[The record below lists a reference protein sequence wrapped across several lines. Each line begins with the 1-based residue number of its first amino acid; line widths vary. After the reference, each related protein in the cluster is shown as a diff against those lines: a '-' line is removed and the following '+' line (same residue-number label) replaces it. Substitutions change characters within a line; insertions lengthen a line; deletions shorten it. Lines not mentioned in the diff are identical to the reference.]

1 MDKKTRAWFD
11 DLHGG
16 DNAARGRAYEA
27 LIQATEKPVDW
38 AYEAWAEVLADLT
51 HKEGH
56 NRAIAGQ
63 LFSHLAK
70 SDPENRMLKDF
81 KALLNVTRDEKFVTA
96 RHTMQNIW
104 KVGLVGAKH
113 QKLVVDGLALR
124 FKECATEKNGKLTRY
139 DIQVALRHLYDA
151 VKDEKIKKK
160 ALALIETETDE
171 KQKKKY
177 TTAWR
182 GA

>member
-16 DNAARGRAYEA
+16 DTAARGRAYEA
-27 LIQATEKPVDW
+27 LMQATEKPVDW
-38 AYEAWAEVLADLT
+38 AYEAWAGVVADLT

-63 LFSHLAK
+63 LLSQLAK
-70 SDPENRMLKDF
+70 SDPENRILKDF
-81 KALLNVTRDEKFVTA
+81 KALLAVTRDEKFVTA

-104 KVGLVGAKH
+104 KVGLVGPKQ
-113 QKLVVDGLALR
+113 QKLVMEGLALR
-124 FKECATEKNGKLTRY
+124 FKECANEKNGRLTRF
-139 DIQVALRHLYDA
+139 DVEVALRNLYDA
-151 VKDEKIKKK
+151 VKDESIKKK

-177 TTAWR
+177 ATAWR
-182 GA
+182 GT